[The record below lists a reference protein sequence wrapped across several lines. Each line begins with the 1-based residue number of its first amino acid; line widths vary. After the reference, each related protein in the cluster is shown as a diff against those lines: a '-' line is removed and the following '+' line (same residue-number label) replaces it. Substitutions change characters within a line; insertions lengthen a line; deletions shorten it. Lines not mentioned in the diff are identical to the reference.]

1 MLLGYNTNGLAHHD
15 LFEGIGL
22 LAEVGYRS
30 VAITIDH
37 SALAPKTTAPQDV
50 RRLRKFL
57 EQLELRS
64 VIETGARFLLDPK
77 QKHEPTL
84 VSADADA
91 RAKRIEFYKY
101 AIRCAAE
108 LGSNCVSIWSGTL
121 RDRITP
127 KRAMERLVE
136 GLRPVLDYARGQ
148 NVLVGLEPEP
158 GMLIDSISKYDE
170 LLNLINAPNLRLT
183 LDLGHLECQ
192 KELPMENFIRRW
204 GRRIVNVHLSDMRA
218 GVHEH
223 MMLGEGDVD
232 FAPALQ
238 ALADVG
244 YQGGL
249 HIELNRHSHDAP
261 DVVKQAFNFFKPIM
275 KKLKKA
281 HA

>member
-15 LFEGIGL
+15 LFEGITL
-22 LAEVGYRS
+22 LGEIGYRS

-37 SALAPKTTAPQDV
+37 TALAPKTTAPQDV

-57 EQLELRS
+57 EQLEMRS

-84 VSADADA
+84 VSTDADA
-91 RAKRIEFYKY
+91 RAKRIEFYRY

-108 LGSNCVSIWSGTL
+108 LGSNCVSIWSGTV

-136 GLRPVLDYARGQ
+136 GLRPVLDYAAGQ
-148 NVLVGLEPEP
+148 NVLIGFEPEP
-158 GMLIDSISKYDE
+158 GMLIDSIGKFDE
-170 LLNLINAPNLRLT
+170 LLDLINAPNLRLT
-183 LDLGHLECQ
+183 LDLGHLQCQ
-192 KELPMENFIRRW
+192 QELPMVNYIRRW
-204 GRRIVNVHLSDMRA
+204 GRRIANVHLSDMRA
-218 GVHEH
+218 DVHEH

-238 ALADVG
+238 AFADVG

-249 HIELNRHSHDAP
+249 HVELSHHSHDAP
-261 DVVKQAFNFFKPIM
+261 NAVKQAFNFLKPIM
-275 KKLKKA
+275 KKIKKT
-281 HA
+281 HV

>member
-15 LFEGIGL
+15 LFEGINL
-22 LAEVGYRS
+22 LAETGYRS

-37 SALAPKTTAPQDV
+37 SALAPKTTAPQEV

-57 EQLELRS
+57 DQLEMRS

-84 VSADADA
+84 VSADADL
-91 RAKRIEFYKY
+91 RTKRIDFYKY
-101 AIRCAAE
+101 AIRCASE
-108 LGSNCVSIWSGTL
+108 MGSNCVSIWSGTV

-136 GLRPVLDYARGQ
+136 GLRPVLDYAAGQ
-148 NVLVGLEPEP
+148 GVLIGLEPEP
-158 GMLIDSISKYDE
+158 GMLIDSIAKYDE
-170 LLNLINAPNLRLT
+170 LLDLINAPNLRLT

-192 KELPMENFIRRW
+192 QELPMVNFIRRW

-218 GVHEH
+218 GTHEH

-232 FAPALQ
+232 FAAALQ
-238 ALADVG
+238 GLVDVG

-249 HIELNRHSHDAP
+249 HVELNRHSHNAP
-261 DVVKQAFNFFKPIM
+261 EVVKQAFNFLKPIM
-275 KKLKKA
+275 KKLKKP

>member
-1 MLLGYNTNGLAHHD
+1 MLLGYNTNGLTHHD
-15 LFEGIGL
+15 LFEGISL
-22 LAEVGYRS
+22 LAETGYHS

-57 EQLELRS
+57 DQLEMKS
-64 VIETGARFLLDPK
+64 VIETGARFLLDPR

-91 RAKRIEFYKY
+91 RAKRVDFYKH

-108 LGSNCVSIWSGTL
+108 LGSGCVSIWSGTL
-121 RDRITP
+121 HDRITP

-148 NVLVGLEPEP
+148 GVLVGFEPEP
-158 GMLIDSISKYDE
+158 GMLVDSIVKYDE

-192 KELPMENFIRRW
+192 QELPMVNFIRRW
-204 GRRIVNVHLSDMRA
+204 GRRIVNVHVSDMKA
-218 GVHEH
+218 GAHEH

-232 FAPALQ
+232 FTPAFQ
-238 ALADVG
+238 ALVDVG

-249 HIELNRHSHDAP
+249 HVELSRHSHDAP
-261 DVVKQAFNFFKPIM
+261 NAVKQAFNFLKPIM